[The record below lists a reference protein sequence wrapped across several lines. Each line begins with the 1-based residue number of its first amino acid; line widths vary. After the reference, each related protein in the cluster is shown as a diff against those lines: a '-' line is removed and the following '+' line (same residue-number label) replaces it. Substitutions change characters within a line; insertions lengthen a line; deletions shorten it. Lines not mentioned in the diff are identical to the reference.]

1 MPGAYVLIKTLPDA
15 DVSDLIAD
23 IPHVVSVE
31 SAYGDFDVIVKIE
44 VPRDASLDKIISE
57 IRKVSGVR
65 STQTAL
71 LIEGKRRSGTGTDHL
86 GAPSD

>member
-1 MPGAYVLIKTLPDA
+1 MLVKALPDA
-15 DVSDLIAD
+15 EISDRIAE

-44 VPRDASLDKIISE
+44 VPRDASLDKVISE
-57 IRKVSGVR
+57 IRRVPGIQ
-65 STQTAL
+65 STHTAI

>member
-1 MPGAYVLIKTLPDA
+1 MLVKTLPGA
-15 DVSDLIAD
+15 EISDRIAE

-44 VPRDASLDKIISE
+44 VPRDASLDKAISE
-57 IRKVSGVR
+57 IRKVQGIR
-65 STQTAL
+65 STHTAM

-86 GAPSD
+86 GEPSD

>member
-15 DVSDLIAD
+15 DVFDRMAE
-23 IPHVVSVE
+23 IPHVASVE

-57 IRKVSGVR
+57 IRRVSGVR
-65 STQTAL
+65 STHTAM
-71 LIEGKRRSGTGTDHL
+71 LIEGKSRSGTRTDHL